1 MRRACLLVFATVGAC
16 ACTSETQPPLPSG
29 DYVFAHRFAEH
40 PDIPSTEFSVQ
51 IRGRHVTI
59 TNNGPTDVF
68 PRGLIEEG
76 TLMWHA
82 KSGQWIIGTD
92 AADANAADVGGCSDG
107 PSVIDLQR
115 KTYWTC

>member
-1 MRRACLLVFATVGAC
+1 
-16 ACTSETQPPLPSG
+16 
-29 DYVFAHRFAEH
+29 
-40 PDIPSTEFSVQ
+40 
-51 IRGRHVTI
+51 VTI

-92 AADANAADVGGCSDG
+92 PADATAADVGGCSAG

-115 KTYWTC
+115 RTYWTC